1 MLYVYDHI
9 VPDRRQGARG
19 SYLRSQ
25 LIWSLLDSCRH
36 RGRAHVFPSFDPAIG
51 LLSGFFDT
59 YIAFLNQAEIAILDL
74 FVINLSTL
82 LR

>member
-9 VPDRRQGARG
+9 IPDRRQGARR

-25 LIWSLLDSCRH
+25 LIPSLLNPCRH
-36 RGRAHVFPSFDPAIG
+36 RGRAHVFPSFDPTIG
-51 LLSGFFDT
+51 LLSSFFNT
-59 YIAFLNQAEIAILDL
+59 YIAFLNQAEIVIFDL